1 MHHISQKKNG
11 KLGEMALKLDMSKA
25 YDRVEWDCLEKIMI
39 KMGFRTQWVDIMI
52 RCVHSVTYSVKIN
65 GQPRGVITPTRGL
78 RQRDPLS
85 PYLFLFCAGG
95 LLALIRKSVKLGTIK
110 GIAACARGP
119 SISRLFFVD
128 DGLIFCKATSEE
140 CSNLIG
146 ILEKYEKALGQQLN

>member
-78 RQRDPLS
+78 RQRDQIGRASCRERVS
-85 PYLFLFCAGG
+85 PY
-95 LLALIRKSVKLGTIK
+95 V
-110 GIAACARGP
+110 
-119 SISRLFFVD
+119 
-128 DGLIFCKATSEE
+128 
-140 CSNLIG
+140 
-146 ILEKYEKALGQQLN
+146 